1 MIGRFRQQLR
11 RRTPLGWLQLR
22 HDKMRLLVAMA
33 GIAFADILIFMQLRF
48 LGALFDTNTR
58 LQRSLEADLVLI
70 SPRAIELMRLYT
82 FPRRRLLQAMDVPGV
97 KSVEAL
103 YVSFLNWKNPQTQQ
117 KTPMLVVGQ
126 NPSKPAFDLPAVNRQ
141 LSAIKQPD
149 TVLFDAA
156 TRGKYSEAIA
166 RLQTGEILTSE
177 IDRITVTI
185 AGTFNLGAS
194 LAIDGTLIASQKTFL
209 RLFTHWQAG
218 TVSMGNIE
226 LEPGTDPEIIRA
238 ALNEYLPDDVHAFTH
253 AEYIDFELN
262 YWNTRSPIGFVFG
275 LSSAMGFIV
284 GVVIVYQVLSSDVN
298 AHLSEYATF
307 KAMGYR
313 DRYLLGVVFE
323 EAIILAVLGFF
334 PGVAVSTGLYALTRK
349 AAALPMVL
357 PLGRVVFVFALTIVM
372 CGFSGAIAT
381 RRLRSADPADIF

>member
-1 MIGRFRQQLR
+1 MIGRFRQQLG

-22 HDKMRLLVAMA
+22 YDKTRLLVAMA
-33 GIAFADILIFMQLRF
+33 GIAFADILIFMQLGFR
-48 LGALFDTNTR
+48 GALFDTNTR
-58 LQRSLEADLVLI
+58 LQRSLEADIVLI
-70 SPRAIELMRLYT
+70 SPRARELTRLYT

-103 YVSFLNWKNPQTQQ
+103 YISFLDWKNPQTQQ

-126 NPSKPAFDLPAVNRQ
+126 NPSKPAFNLPAVNGQ
-141 LSAIKQPD
+141 LDVLKQAD

-156 TRGKYSEAIA
+156 SRGDYQEAIA
-166 RLQTGEILTSE
+166 RLQAGETLTSE

-194 LAIDGTLIASQKTFL
+194 FAVDGTLIASQQTFL
-209 RLFTHWQAG
+209 RLFPRRQAG
-218 TVSMGNIE
+218 TVSMGQIE
-226 LEPGTDPEIIRA
+226 LEPGTDPEVIRA
-238 ALNEYLPDDVHAFTH
+238 ALNEYLPDDVHALTH

-262 YWNTRSPIGFVFG
+262 YLNRRSPIGFVFG
-275 LSSAMGFIV
+275 LGSAMGFIV
-284 GVVIVYQVLSSDVN
+284 GVVIVYQVLSTDVN

-334 PGVAVSTGLYALTRK
+334 PGVTVSTGLYALTRK
-349 AAALPMVL
+349 ATALPIVL
-357 PLGRVVFVFALTIVM
+357 PLGRVVFVFVLTIVM

>member
-1 MIGRFRQQLR
+1 MIGGFMQQMR

-22 HDKMRLLVAMA
+22 HDKTRVLVAMA
-33 GIAFADILIFMQLRF
+33 GIAFADILIFMQLGFRDAF
-48 LGALFDTNTR
+48 FDSNTM
-58 LQRSLEADLVLI
+58 LPRSLEADLILI
-70 SPRAIELMRLYT
+70 SPRAREMTRLYT
-82 FPRRRLLQAMDVPGV
+82 FPRRRLFQAMDVPGV
-97 KSVEAL
+97 NSVEAL
-103 YVSFLNWKNPQTQQ
+103 YVSFLDWKKPQTQQ
-117 KTPMLVVGQ
+117 KTQMLVVGQ
-126 NPSKPAFDLPAVNRQ
+126 NPSKPAFDLPAINRQ

-149 TVLFDAA
+149 TVLFDA
-156 TRGKYSEAIA
+156 TSRGNYQEVIA
-166 RLQTGEILTSE
+166 RLQTGENITSE

-194 LAIDGTLIASQKTFL
+194 FAVDGTLIASQQTFL
-209 RLFTHWQAG
+209 RLFPRWQVG
-218 TVSMGNIE
+218 TVSIGKIK
-226 LEPGTDPEIIRA
+226 LESGTDPEVIRT
-238 ALNEYLPDDVHAFTH
+238 ALNEYLPDDVRALTH

-262 YWNTRSPIGFVFG
+262 YWNTRSPIAFIFG
-275 LSSAMGFIV
+275 LGSTMGFIV
-284 GVVIVYQVLSSDVN
+284 GVVIVYQVLSTDVN

-323 EAIILAVLGFF
+323 EAIILAVLGFV

-349 AAALPMVL
+349 ATALPIVL

>member
-1 MIGRFRQQLR
+1 MIGRFRQQLG

-22 HDKMRLLVAMA
+22 YDKTRLLVAMA
-33 GIAFADILIFMQLRF
+33 GIAFADILIFMQLGFR
-48 LGALFDTNTR
+48 GALFDTNTM
-58 LQRSLEADLVLI
+58 LQRSFAADLVLI
-70 SPRAIELMRLYT
+70 SPRARELTRLYT

-103 YVSFLNWKNPQTQQ
+103 YISFLDWKNPQTQQ

-126 NPSKPAFDLPAVNRQ
+126 NPSKPAFNLPAVNGQ
-141 LSAIKQPD
+141 LDVLKQAD

-156 TRGKYSEAIA
+156 SRGDYQEAIA
-166 RLQTGEILTSE
+166 RLQAGETLTSE

-194 LAIDGTLIASQKTFL
+194 FAVDGTLIASQQTFL
-209 RLFTHWQAG
+209 RLFPRRQAG
-218 TVSMGNIE
+218 TVSMGQIE
-226 LEPGTDPEIIRA
+226 LEPGTDPEVIRA
-238 ALNEYLPDDVHAFTH
+238 ALNEYLPDDVHALTH

-262 YWNTRSPIGFVFG
+262 YLNKRSPIGFVFG
-275 LSSAMGFIV
+275 LGSAMGFIV
-284 GVVIVYQVLSSDVN
+284 GVVIVYQVLSTDVN

-349 AAALPMVL
+349 ATALPIVL
-357 PLGRVVFVFALTIVM
+357 PLGRVVFVFVLTIVM

>member
-22 HDKMRLLVAMA
+22 HHKTRLLVAMA
-33 GIAFADILIFMQLRF
+33 GIAFADILIFMQLGFR
-48 LGALFDTNTR
+48 GALFDTNTG

-70 SPRAIELMRLYT
+70 SPRAIDLTRLYT

-103 YVSFLNWKNPQTQQ
+103 YVSSLDWKNPQTQQ

-141 LSAIKQPD
+141 LSALKKPD
-149 TVLFDAA
+149 TLLFDAA
-156 TRGKYSEAIA
+156 SRGNYSEAIA
-166 RLQTGEILTSE
+166 RLQAGETITSE

-194 LAIDGTLIASQKTFL
+194 FAVDGTLIASQQTFL
-209 RLFTHWQAG
+209 RLFTRWQAG
-218 TVSMGNIE
+218 TVSMGKIE
-226 LEPGTDPEIIRA
+226 LEPGTDPEVIRA

-262 YWNTRSPIGFVFG
+262 YWNTRTPIGFIFG
-275 LSSAMGFIV
+275 LGSAMGFIV
-284 GVVIVYQVLSSDVN
+284 GVVIVYQVLSTDVN

-323 EAIILAVLGFF
+323 EAIILAVLGFV

-349 AAALPMVL
+349 ATALPIVL